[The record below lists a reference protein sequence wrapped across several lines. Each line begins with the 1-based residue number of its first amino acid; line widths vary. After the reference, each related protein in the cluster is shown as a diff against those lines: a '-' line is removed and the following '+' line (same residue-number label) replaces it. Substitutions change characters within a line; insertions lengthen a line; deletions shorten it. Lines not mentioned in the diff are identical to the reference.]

1 MPRNV
6 LLTGATGGIGSATA
20 RRFLEAGDRVFL
32 VGYRHPETAEAL
44 KNQFGENCV
53 GYVSSDL
60 SVMEGVLEASKQAEA
75 FFGVPDVLVNNLGIA
90 SDRLFQ
96 ETEDEAYRR
105 MLDTN
110 LSSYVRLTRVI
121 LPGMI
126 ARKSGRILNVS
137 SVFGQVGASM
147 EVDYS
152 LTKGAIDAFTKALA
166 KELAP
171 SMISVNAVAPGLID
185 TKMNACY
192 TEEELQAVID
202 GIPAGRAGRPEEV
215 AELLYLLSVA
225 PIYLTGQVI
234 RIDGG
239 WI

>member
-1 MPRNV
+1 
-6 LLTGATGGIGSATA
+6 
-20 RRFLEAGDRVFL
+20 
-32 VGYRHPETAEAL
+32 
-44 KNQFGENCV
+44 
-53 GYVSSDL
+53 
-60 SVMEGVLEASKQAEA
+60 
-75 FFGVPDVLVNNLGIA
+75 
-90 SDRLFQ
+90 
-96 ETEDEAYRR
+96 
-105 MLDTN
+105 
-110 LSSYVRLTRVI
+110 
-121 LPGMI
+121 
-126 ARKSGRILNVS
+126 
-137 SVFGQVGASM
+137 M

-192 TEEELQAVID
+192 TEEELQAVVD